1 MLSRIDY
8 NKLYGVVKWFL
19 PFYLF
24 TFLLLSCGPEGNKF
38 RMSGRLRN
46 INQGEFLVY
55 SPDGG
60 FVGVDTI
67 KVRNG
72 RFSYEKEVRNVVTL
86 VVVFPNFAEQV
97 VFASPGEEVDIK
109 GDATHLR
116 EISIEGTDENEEMTK
131 LMARLNKLTPPEIP
145 GAVAQFIEEAPTS
158 IVSMY
163 LLDKYFISSKTPN
176 YVEGQRL
183 ASLMLKADPDNGR
196 LRKLKKQLEG
206 LKNSR
211 TQTNLPVFSATDF
224 RGRKFNSSEMKG
236 KVGVITTWAS
246 WNYPSTDIQ
255 RKLRRLWRKHPT
267 SLSLVSICLDGAKKE
282 VNQRV
287 QRDTLDWTVVWDGLL
302 FQTPIVQQLG
312 LYSVPAMVVVNRQ
325 GKVVA
330 RDLEPNKVEEEI
342 ENLEV

>member
-8 NKLYGVVKWFL
+8 NKVYGVVKWFL
-19 PFYLF
+19 SFYLF

-131 LMARLNKLTPPEIP
+131 LMARLNKLTPPEIMVP
-145 GAVAQFIEEAPTS
+145 
-158 IVSMY
+158 
-163 LLDKYFISSKTPN
+163 LH
-176 YVEGQRL
+176 
-183 ASLMLKADPDNGR
+183 SL
-196 LRKLKKQLEG
+196 
-206 LKNSR
+206 
-211 TQTNLPVFSATDF
+211 
-224 RGRKFNSSEMKG
+224 
-236 KVGVITTWAS
+236 
-246 WNYPSTDIQ
+246 
-255 RKLRRLWRKHPT
+255 
-267 SLSLVSICLDGAKKE
+267 
-282 VNQRV
+282 
-287 QRDTLDWTVVWDGLL
+287 
-302 FQTPIVQQLG
+302 
-312 LYSVPAMVVVNRQ
+312 
-325 GKVVA
+325 
-330 RDLEPNKVEEEI
+330 
-342 ENLEV
+342 

>member
-8 NKLYGVVKWFL
+8 NKVYGVVKWFL

-116 EISIEGTDENEEMTK
+116 
-131 LMARLNKLTPPEIP
+131 A
-145 GAVAQFIEEAPTS
+145 
-158 IVSMY
+158 
-163 LLDKYFISSKTPN
+163 
-176 YVEGQRL
+176 
-183 ASLMLKADPDNGR
+183 
-196 LRKLKKQLEG
+196 
-206 LKNSR
+206 
-211 TQTNLPVFSATDF
+211 DF

-236 KVGVITTWAS
+236 KGGCHHDMGIMELS
-246 WNYPSTDIQ
+246 QHGYPT
-255 RKLRRLWRKHPT
+255 
-267 SLSLVSICLDGAKKE
+267 
-282 VNQRV
+282 
-287 QRDTLDWTVVWDGLL
+287 
-302 FQTPIVQQLG
+302 
-312 LYSVPAMVVVNRQ
+312 
-325 GKVVA
+325 
-330 RDLEPNKVEEEI
+330 
-342 ENLEV
+342 